1 MNELIK
7 AINELKKEKNA
18 IILGHYY
25 QKGEYKTSL
34 ITSVTVWHWLNGR
47 PKRKRTS
54 L

>member
-25 QKGEYKTSL
+25 QKGEIQGIVVL
-34 ITSVTVWHWLNGR
+34 AVWQ
-47 PKRKRTS
+47 PI
-54 L
+54 

>member
-25 QKGEYKTSL
+25 QKGEIQD
-34 ITSVTVWHWLNGR
+34 ITIMSASVLAAH
-47 PKRKRTS
+47 
-54 L
+54 

>member
-25 QKGEYKTSL
+25 QKGEIQDIADY
-34 ITSVTVWHWLNGR
+34 VATVWRWLNWL
-47 PKRKRTS
+47 PKQRRTS